1 MNFFKI
7 YSDEGHFVQDHKRVF
22 NSISQSVFQ
31 IEAAHLYYTRNVYSH
46 MIFFEKSIK
55 ISILKN

>member
-46 MIFFEKSIK
+46 MIFFEKVSK
-55 ISILKN
+55 SLF